1 MCYVI
6 NISHLPRS
14 TVHFTRTFDSCA
26 RNAERCHGV
35 SRILRQFYFYKVK
48 KNLWQAWQGSKIE
61 LKSLIL
67 LTNSIAK
74 GGGLQWQGLARLLVL
89 LAFLHFCFGKV
100 FKSIDFTSF
109 FRNVL
114 CEETFFWFLK
124 KQNCLKIPLIVKE

>member
-1 MCYVI
+1 MCCVI
-6 NISHLPRS
+6 NMSHLPRS

-61 LKSLIL
+61 LKALVL

-74 GGGLQWQGLARLLVL
+74 GGGLQWQGLAILLVL
-89 LAFLHFCFGKV
+89 LAFCIFALARCLNALILLAFSEMYSAKRLFFG
-100 FKSIDFTSF
+100 F
-109 FRNVL
+109 
-114 CEETFFWFLK
+114 
-124 KQNCLKIPLIVKE
+124 

>member
-1 MCYVI
+1 MCCVI
-6 NISHLPRS
+6 NMSHLPRS

-61 LKSLIL
+61 LKTLVL
-67 LTNSIAK
+67 LTNSTAK

-89 LAFLHFCFGKV
+89 LAFL
-100 FKSIDFTSF
+100 T
-109 FRNVL
+109 
-114 CEETFFWFLK
+114 
-124 KQNCLKIPLIVKE
+124 IVPIVPDCTKGSWYKFEQITIGI

>member
-1 MCYVI
+1 
-6 NISHLPRS
+6 
-14 TVHFTRTFDSCA
+14 
-26 RNAERCHGV
+26 
-35 SRILRQFYFYKVK
+35 LRQFYFYKVK

-61 LKSLIL
+61 LKALVL

>member
-1 MCYVI
+1 MCCVI
-6 NISHLPRS
+6 NMSHLPRS

-48 KNLWQAWQGSKIE
+48 KNLWQAWQGSKIG
-61 LKSLIL
+61 LKALVL

-100 FKSIDFTSF
+100 SKSIDFTSF

>member
-1 MCYVI
+1 MCCVI
-6 NISHLPRS
+6 NMSHLPRS
-14 TVHFTRTFDSCA
+14 TVHFTRTFDNYTMEAIIVYDEGDHRTRS
-26 RNAERCHGV
+26 AERCHGV

-61 LKSLIL
+61 LKALVL
-67 LTNSIAK
+67 LTNSTAK

-100 FKSIDFTSF
+100 SKSIDFTSF

-114 CEETFFWFLK
+114 CEETFFWFL
-124 KQNCLKIPLIVKE
+124 

>member
-1 MCYVI
+1 MCCVI
-6 NISHLPRS
+6 NMSHLPRS

-26 RNAERCHGV
+26 RSAERCHGV

-61 LKSLIL
+61 LKALVL
-67 LTNSIAK
+67 LTNSTAK

-100 FKSIDFTSF
+100 SKSIDFTSF